1 MALKRANRRFELL
14 FDPMKLSE
22 ALGYDFHMIE
32 HGAELV
38 RSVGPAILPIDP
50 ASPSSEA
57 IPLFDLPGAKNR
69 LVLWSRGHF
78 KTSAVV
84 LYIVNL
90 ILAYPDIRIL
100 LMQATAKN
108 TRGLLREIKSHFDGS
123 NNRSTLAK
131 DFPKWCREVRLGT
144 ADGFVSPARQ
154 RTHLKEWT
162 VGVASPRSVKAGQ
175 HYDAMFADDLVNETN
190 FRSKE
195 LQEKAIEDF
204 NHYTPLIEPG
214 GIKTVTGTRYSFGDL
229 YGHII
234 RTDAERRE
242 WEISVKTCWKDGDF
256 RNGVLF
262 PQVKTEDNRTIG
274 FTTELLERIQ
284 KDDPATFSC
293 QYLNQPL
300 IAGQQ
305 LFTEPLLMGA
315 VRPRDI
321 RVEVGPAIL
330 FVDLHGGGQ
339 NTSSSDL
346 DKSVCLC
353 GRQDVNG
360 NKYVCDIKS
369 GHNSPMQLAHIIL
382 DMALQYRPLK
392 ACIEGTAAGN
402 YFVEYLRVIANEKGI
417 ALPVETIKVRNNK
430 DAKKLR
436 ISALEGPLKAGKL
449 FFLANLPG
457 WTDIVEQFTTFP
469 RGRHDDEIDT
479 ISLMNQYYDSQS
491 QGFRSFESPGLP
503 FFLRAPGVDYFQEIP
518 IVTGPQRAV
527 ETTGDEFN
535 F

>member
-1 MALKRANRRFELL
+1 MALGKASRRFDLL
-14 FDPMKLSE
+14 FDPMKLSA
-22 ALGYDFHMIE
+22 ALGYDFHLIA
-32 HGAELV
+32 HGQELLN
-38 RSVGPAILPIDP
+38 SVCPNILPID
-50 ASPSSEA
+50 AGSPSSDA
-57 IPLFDLPGAKNR
+57 IPLFDLPGSKNR

-84 LYIVNL
+84 LRIVNL

-100 LMQATAKN
+100 LMQATVRN

-123 NNRSTLAK
+123 NNRSMLVK
-131 DFPKWCREVRLGT
+131 DFPKWCRDVRLGT

-162 VGVASPRSVKAGQ
+162 VGVASPKSVKAGQ

-242 WEISVKTCWKDGDF
+242 WEISVRTCWKEND
-256 RNGVLF
+256 RKNGVLF

-274 FTTELLERIQ
+274 FTEELLGRIQ

-293 QYLNQPL
+293 QYLNQPI

-305 LFTEPLLMGA
+305 KFTTDLLMRA
-315 VRPRDI
+315 VVTVPPSQI
-321 RVEVGPAIL
+321 PTLGPAVL
-330 FVDLHGGGQ
+330 FLDLAAS
-339 NTSSSDL
+339 TREDSDN
-346 DKSVCLC
+346 SVIIC
-353 GRQDVNG
+353 GRQHG
-360 NKYVCDIKS
+360 GLMHVCDVRAGKFS
-369 GHNSPMQLAHIIL
+369 PFQSAHNTI
-382 DMALQYRPLK
+382 DMVLRHRPVQVM
-392 ACIEGTAAGN
+392 IENTAAGMV
-402 YFVEYLRVIANEKGI
+402 FIEYLRVIAASKGI
-417 ALPVETIKVRNNK
+417 FIPIEPIKVTNNK
-430 DAKKLR
+430 DAKNLR
-436 ISALEGPLKAGKL
+436 ISCIEGALKAGHL
-449 FFLANLPG
+449 RFLAGLPG
-457 WTDIVEQFTTFP
+457 WEEIIEQFLEFP

-479 ISLMNQYYDSQS
+479 IALMVQFYTQNSPVFMTRPKQTLTQYITQPQPLSDLVQNQ
-491 QGFRSFESPGLP
+491 FESS
-503 FFLRAPGVDYFQEIP
+503 D
-518 IVTGPQRAV
+518 
-527 ETTGDEFN
+527 DESCGSDFA
-535 F
+535 